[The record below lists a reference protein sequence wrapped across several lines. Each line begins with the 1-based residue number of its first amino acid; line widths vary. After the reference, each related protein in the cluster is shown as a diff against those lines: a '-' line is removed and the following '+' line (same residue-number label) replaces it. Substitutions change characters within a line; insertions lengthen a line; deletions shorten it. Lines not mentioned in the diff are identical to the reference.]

1 AGAGRDVRG
10 DGVAA
15 DAARRV
21 GRGGVAVDE
30 VVAVL
35 GAGEG
40 AGEGWV
46 GVAVGLGLVVGLDG
60 QRRLGHGQRA
70 IGQLDVVVGEVGAGA
85 GRDVRGDGV
94 AADAAGQGGGC
105 VIRVDEVVA
114 VLDARDGAGEGGVGV
129 AVGLGLVVGLDRQ
142 RRLRDGEG
150 AIDQLDVVVGEVGAG
165 GGRDVR
171 GDGVAAD
178 AAGQGGGCVIRVD
191 EVVAVLRA
199 GDGAGQGGDGDAV
212 GLGVVV
218 GLDGQRRLGHG
229 QRAIDQLDVGV
240 GEAGAGAGRD
250 MGVDRVRADSARVI
264 RTRGVAVDEVVAVLG
279 AGDGAG
285 EGGVGVAVGLGLVVR
300 LDRQR
305 RLGH

>member
-70 IGQLDVVVGEVGAGA
+70 IGQLDVVVGEAGAGA

-114 VLDARDGAGEGGVGV
+114 VLDARDGAGEGWVGV

-142 RRLRDGEG
+142 RRLGHGQR
-150 AIDQLDVVVGEVGAG
+150 AVDQLDVVVGEV
-165 GGRDVR
+165 
-171 GDGVAAD
+171 
-178 AAGQGGGCVIRVD
+178 
-191 EVVAVLRA
+191 
-199 GDGAGQGGDGDAV
+199 
-212 GLGVVV
+212 
-218 GLDGQRRLGHG
+218 
-229 QRAIDQLDVGV
+229 
-240 GEAGAGAGRD
+240 GAGAGRD
-250 MGVDRVRADSARVI
+250 MGVDRVRADTARRVG
-264 RTRGVAVDEVVAVLG
+264 RGGVAVDEVVAVLR
-279 AGDGAG
+279 AGDG
-285 EGGVGVAVGLGLVVR
+285 
-300 LDRQR
+300 
-305 RLGH
+305 